1 MYFTRTWEICQNYL
15 EKLTDPELVS
25 WNFITG
31 GEQDDS
37 HRFSVSEK
45 NNSRVESRNCFF
57 GPFSM
62 TYLLELTIRKIY
74 TDHKFAKSLLA
85 ADQPES

>member
-31 GEQDDS
+31 GNKMT
-37 HRFSVSEK
+37 HTGSVSVKRTIVEW
-45 NNSRVESRNCFF
+45 SRETVF
-57 GPFSM
+57 
-62 TYLLELTIRKIY
+62 
-74 TDHKFAKSLLA
+74 LA
-85 ADQPES
+85 HFQ